1 MKTIVIEDKMFYLN
15 IDKAIELGLIIKT
28 EKRQST
34 KKQQAAVKYC
44 EKWLEISFKGDIN
57 NFFDCRAFLSRYLED
72 AKDVAI
78 YRYTEML

>member
-1 MKTIVIEDKMFYLN
+1 MKTIIIEDKMFYLN
-15 IDKAIELGLIIKT
+15 INKAIELGLIARP

-34 KKQQAAVKYC
+34 KKQQTAIKYC

-57 NFFDCRAFLSRYLED
+57 NFYDCHAFLSKYLED

-78 YRYTEML
+78 YHSVEVL